1 MESNKKMGK
10 DNVQGIIANLNLLSG
25 ENKKSKFSINGETVD
40 YSGLQDALSGKKLK
54 GDVKIDLDGD
64 GIFDVKIKSKELK
77 RDLKSEVKTIK
88 YNTQDGINLAEQLVK
103 IDGMLDKGGL
113 SDTSKQNLELRKKE
127 ILKEFKKMGA
137 NPEDFKK
144 RVAEQDTPKE
154 EIKQKEKTVLEE
166 KPQEVVKKEDETP
179 KYSKYTVLKG
189 ESPLSIAKKLGVPKE
204 KQAEFIKELLEHNKK
219 EVKTF
224 KGNQTGKP
232 VKGFWI
238 GAKIEIPE
246 GYGVKEATEKTEAEK
261 TKAEKAGGQKPI
273 KENKTESKKGNEKTQ
288 IKSKEEKPKQTKNQE
303 ETNEPWQDWIKNRIK
318 IKE

>member
-1 MESNKKMGK
+1 MGK
-10 DNVQGIIANLNLLSG
+10 DNVQGIITNLSTLSG

-103 IDGMLDKGGL
+103 IDGMIQKGGL
-113 SDTSKQNLELRKKE
+113 SETSEKNLELRKKE
-127 ILKEFKKMGA
+127 IMKEFKKMGA
-137 NPEDFKK
+137 DPEEFKK
-144 RVAEQDTPKE
+144 RLAQTEAPKE
-154 EIKQKEKTVLEE
+154 EAPKEEVKAKEKTVNAE
-166 KPQEVVKKEDETP
+166 KPQEAVKKEKETP

-189 ESPLSIAKKLGVPKE
+189 ESPMSIAKKLGVPKE
-204 KQAEFIKELLEHNKK
+204 KRAEFVKALLEHNKD

-224 KGNQTGKP
+224 KGKQTGKP

-246 GYGVKEATEKTEAEK
+246 GYAAEKTTEKTKSDNNNKSEK
-261 TKAEKAGGQKPI
+261 V
-273 KENKTESKKGNEKTQ
+273 
-288 IKSKEEKPKQTKNQE
+288 KEEKTTKENE
-303 ETNEPWQDWIKNRIK
+303 ETKVKKEKGETKKNKETEEETSKNGGPWQDWIKNK
-318 IKE
+318 IKTKE